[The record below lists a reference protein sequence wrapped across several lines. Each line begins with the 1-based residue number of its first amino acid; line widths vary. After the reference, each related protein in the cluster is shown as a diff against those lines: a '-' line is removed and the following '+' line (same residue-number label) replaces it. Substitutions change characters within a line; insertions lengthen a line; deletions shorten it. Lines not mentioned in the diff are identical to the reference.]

1 MKRIHVGLKVSDI
14 EKAVIFY
21 TRLFGMKPSLL
32 RSDYAKWML
41 DDPLLNFSVDIHGEG
56 PVGSAH
62 FGVQVNGNECE
73 YTIVYELNV
82 GEGDLGK
89 VIGKKGKNVNSI
101 RTLLSA
107 SNAIDG
113 GKRAILEII
122 E

>member
-1 MKRIHVGLKVSDI
+1 MKMQKLLEDI
-14 EKAVIFY
+14 V
-21 TRLFGMKPSLL
+21 RSLVDKP
-32 RSDYAKWML
+32 DEVKI
-41 DDPLLNFSVDIHGEG
+41 NI
-56 PVGSAH
+56 
-62 FGVQVNGNECE
+62 NESE
-73 YTIVYELNV
+73 NTIVYELNV

-107 SNAIDG
+107 SNAKEG

>member
-1 MKRIHVGLKVSDI
+1 MQKLLEDI
-14 EKAVIFY
+14 VKSIVD
-21 TRLFGMKPSLL
+21 KP
-32 RSDYAKWML
+32 DE
-41 DDPLLNFSVDIHGEG
+41 VE
-56 PVGSAH
+56 
-62 FGVQVNGNECE
+62 VNVNESE
-73 YTIVYELNV
+73 NTIVYELNV

-107 SNAIDG
+107 SNAKEG

>member
-1 MKRIHVGLKVSDI
+1 MQKLLEDIVKSIVDKPEEVKV
-14 EKAVIFY
+14 
-21 TRLFGMKPSLL
+21 
-32 RSDYAKWML
+32 
-41 DDPLLNFSVDIHGEG
+41 N
-56 PVGSAH
+56 
-62 FGVQVNGNECE
+62 VNESEN
-73 YTIVYELNV
+73 TIVYELNV

-107 SNAIDG
+107 SNAKEG